1 MFTLASLRINSH
13 QKDPVKSVLCR
24 SVTSAVHHLNRT
36 RPSPTQARCGS
47 SHQSLAEADSGS
59 LLEAHRLNPE
69 QLTSSV
75 VSRFTTDLSVKTE
88 HPKNAPLYP
97 PPPLCSPIYQKGGDE
112 LLQCQGRVMIYSV
125 YGSWHRAIR
134 AQSLQASTPVNSL
147 PRSGSVSQPKQAVTL
162 LRPLLNAS
170 PQRLWIQTVLSDVLD
185 SEATSIFPSPP
196 TCLPLR
202 PDRAGALEA
211 GHTRSSSTCI

>member
-97 PPPLCSPIYQKGGDE
+97 PPLLLSAAPFIKRGETSYCSV
-112 LLQCQGRVMIYSV
+112 RVGI
-125 YGSWHRAIR
+125 
-134 AQSLQASTPVNSL
+134 
-147 PRSGSVSQPKQAVTL
+147 
-162 LRPLLNAS
+162 
-170 PQRLWIQTVLSDVLD
+170 
-185 SEATSIFPSPP
+185 
-196 TCLPLR
+196 
-202 PDRAGALEA
+202 
-211 GHTRSSSTCI
+211 